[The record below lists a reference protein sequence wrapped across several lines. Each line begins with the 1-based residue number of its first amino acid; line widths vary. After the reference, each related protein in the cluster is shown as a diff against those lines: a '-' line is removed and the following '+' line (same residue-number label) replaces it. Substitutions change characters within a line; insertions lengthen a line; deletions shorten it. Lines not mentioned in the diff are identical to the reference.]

1 MLSPKQVRFRLGIL
15 LLIGAGLWGCNHQG
29 TEVSPQPALPQA
41 AATRAAPAYEQYNGS
56 PTDVMLQGFHWE
68 SCNYPWYKIV
78 KDNAQVIKDA
88 GFTVVWFPPPT
99 KTADAH
105 GYLPTEWYNL
115 NTKYGTQDELKN
127 AIQALRPV
135 LAVADVV
142 INHRCGTATAG
153 VDFTNP
159 SFADNA
165 AAVVQNDESGAGRG
179 TGDSGDGFDGGRD
192 LDHSDPSV
200 QTEIVKWLNW
210 LKTDMGFAGWR
221 YDLVKGYDGKY
232 VGQYNDETKPT
243 ISVGE
248 YWDYDRQKVV
258 NWADATKGRS
268 MAFDFPTREQL
279 RQALANQDFVRL
291 KTVDGKPTGV
301 IGWWPAMS
309 VTFVDNHDS
318 EPMRNREPFPADK
331 VLQGYAY
338 VLTHPGVPCVFWRHY
353 FDWGEPQ
360 KQKLNTMIG
369 IRKQSGINSRS
380 VVNIV
385 AADGQKYAAIIDGK
399 VAMKIGPGSWS
410 PGAGWHV
417 AADGND
423 FAVWL
428 RD

>member
-1 MLSPKQVRFRLGIL
+1 
-15 LLIGAGLWGCNHQG
+15 
-29 TEVSPQPALPQA
+29 
-41 AATRAAPAYEQYNGS
+41 
-56 PTDVMLQGFHWE
+56 
-68 SCNYPWYKIV
+68 
-78 KDNAQVIKDA
+78 
-88 GFTVVWFPPPT
+88 
-99 KTADAH
+99 
-105 GYLPTEWYNL
+105 
-115 NTKYGTQDELKN
+115 
-127 AIQALRPV
+127 
-135 LAVADVV
+135 
-142 INHRCGTATAG
+142 
-153 VDFTNP
+153 
-159 SFADNA
+159 
-165 AAVVQNDESGAGRG
+165 
-179 TGDSGDGFDGGRD
+179 
-192 LDHSDPSV
+192 
-200 QTEIVKWLNW
+200 
-210 LKTDMGFAGWR
+210 
-221 YDLVKGYDGKY
+221 
-232 VGQYNDETKPT
+232 
-243 ISVGE
+243 
-248 YWDYDRQKVV
+248 
-258 NWADATKGRS
+258 
-268 MAFDFPTREQL
+268 
-279 RQALANQDFVRL
+279 
-291 KTVDGKPTGV
+291 
-301 IGWWPAMS
+301 MS